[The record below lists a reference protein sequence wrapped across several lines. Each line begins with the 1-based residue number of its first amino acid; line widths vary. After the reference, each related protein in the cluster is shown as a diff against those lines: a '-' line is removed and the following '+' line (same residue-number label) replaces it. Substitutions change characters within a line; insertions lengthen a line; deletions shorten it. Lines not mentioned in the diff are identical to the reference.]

1 TLAAQSYTLTVNN
14 IQAAPAGPIIAANST
29 ASFFAEGGY
38 LSGLRGSY
46 FANMTLAGSPAGQ
59 RVDGPVNFD
68 WANGTPG
75 VAGIGADNFSVRWE
89 GFVTSSATGNYTFR
103 TRSDDGVRL
112 YVNGVLVINNWTDH
126 AATNNDS
133 APIALTAGQRYPIV
147 MEFYENGGQA
157 VAQLSWS
164 GPDTGGF
171 QFIPRSSL
179 SHFCGLP
186 RPVAF
191 YKMDELSWNGTT
203 GEVADSSGNGLNMT
217 AYGGAVPAPARVCN
231 GAQLNA
237 VSPAPLDRYLEI
249 GHDARFNATTNLTVT
264 AWIRPA
270 EWPSADL
277 MTIASKDTN
286 WEFHIN
292 PSGQIFWWWNTGAA
306 ALTTSGAA
314 AAPLNTWTHVAI
326 VFAIGQQTI
335 YVNGVS
341 RAAGTDGAT
350 LFNNALPLQIGGDQN
365 FAGGGRRFR
374 GAIDEV
380 RIYDATLT
388 QTDIQ
393 TIIND
398 TRPCVSSVDH
408 YYVQH
413 ATAGI
418 NCQAESVSI
427 TAHDVAHA
435 PTSADSR
442 VITISADRIAGAAG
456 TRGDWSLVAG
466 TGGLNNGTADDGV
479 ASYTFGAGETTVL
492 LAYKNTWVQ
501 TVNFSVSDGVA
512 SDTSG
517 NANAD
522 AGYNQNLSFE
532 PSGFRLVD
540 GNNNLPAQTAGVSG
554 GPFYLQAVQTGTG
567 GCTTPGPCAG
577 VCTVPTGFEN
587 GATVAMDLA
596 FRCDNPT
603 TCQAGQQVSIINNGT
618 TAIAGNPAAG
628 VSSYTSKTLLF
639 GADGRA
645 AFNFVYP
652 DVGAISLH
660 VRYDIPLGTGAA
672 SGNLMTGSSNSF
684 VVRPYGFVLSNIE
697 TTAGA
702 VANPGASDHTG
713 GVFIRAGDDFSATVT
728 SVNFAGNATPNFGR
742 EIAPE
747 TVRLTSAL
755 VAPAAGAAP
764 ALANPTAFSSFSNGA
779 ATGTT
784 FAWGEVG
791 IITLTPEVGDADYL
805 GAGNVTGAASGN
817 VGRFIPY
824 DFAATRNAP
833 FFEAGCTVPGKDA
846 FTYAGQGFVYQ
857 TAPILT

>member
-1 TLAAQSYTLTVNN
+1 
-14 IQAAPAGPIIAANST
+14 
-29 ASFFAEGGY
+29 
-38 LSGLRGSY
+38 
-46 FANMTLAGSPAGQ
+46 M
-59 RVDGPVNFD
+59 
-68 WANGTPG
+68 
-75 VAGIGADNFSVRWE
+75 
-89 GFVTSSATGNYTFR
+89 
-103 TRSDDGVRL
+103 
-112 YVNGVLVINNWTDH
+112 
-126 AATNNDS
+126 
-133 APIALTAGQRYPIV
+133 
-147 MEFYENGGQA
+147 
-157 VAQLSWS
+157 
-164 GPDTGGF
+164 
-171 QFIPRSSL
+171 
-179 SHFCGLP
+179 
-186 RPVAF
+186 
-191 YKMDELSWNGTT
+191 
-203 GEVADSSGNGLNMT
+203 
-217 AYGGAVPAPARVCN
+217 
-231 GAQLNA
+231 
-237 VSPAPLDRYLEI
+237 
-249 GHDARFNATTNLTVT
+249 
-264 AWIRPA
+264 
-270 EWPSADL
+270 
-277 MTIASKDTN
+277 
-286 WEFHIN
+286 
-292 PSGQIFWWWNTGAA
+292 
-306 ALTTSGAA
+306 
-314 AAPLNTWTHVAI
+314 AI
-326 VFAIGQQTI
+326 VFALGQQTI
-335 YVNGVS
+335 YVNGVA
-341 RAAGTDGAT
+341 RATGTDGAA

-388 QTDIQ
+388 QADIQ

-398 TRPCVSSVDH
+398 TRPCVSTVDH

-413 ATAGI
+413 ATAGV

-442 VITISADRIAGAAG
+442 VITISADRVAGAAG
-456 TRGDWSLVAG
+456 TRGDWSLLTG
-466 TGGLNNGTADDGV
+466 TGGLNNGAADDGV
-479 ASYTFGAGETTVL
+479 ATYTFGAGETTVL

-501 TVNFSVSDGVA
+501 TVNVSVSDGVA
-512 SDTSG
+512 TDTSG

-522 AGYNQNLSFE
+522 AAYNQNLSFE

-577 VCTVPTGFEN
+577 VCTVPMGFEN
-587 GATVAMDLA
+587 GATVAIDLA

-645 AFNFVYP
+645 AFDFVYP

-764 ALANPTAFSSFSNGA
+764 ALANPTAFGSFSNGA

-791 IITLTPEVGDADYL
+791 INTLTPEVGDADYL
-805 GAGNVTGAASGN
+805 GAGNVTGTVSGN

-824 DFAATRNAP
+824 DFAVTRNAP
-833 FFEAGCTVPGKDA
+833 FFEAGCTAVGKDA

-857 TAPILT
+857 TAPILTVTARNRAGATTQNYRDDFWKITAATLTGKAYSALSGSIDTAGITGADPVIGANGDGTGTLTFGAGTGLRFVRTTPVVPFNAEIALAINVIDGDATVVGAVDGGVAGNPVRFGAATAGNGIPFTGTTVSVGKTTREIRFGRLRIENAAGTTRLDLPLRIQAQYYDTNGFRLNTDDSCTSFPATSIAMGFAGGSNLVACETAIAPVGNVTLASGQAAGLRLRAPLSGNDGRVDLRLNLAAASGNACTAVGGVPAATVTAARDYLRGNWTGAAYDQDPSARATFGIYKNANEFIYFQENF